1 MVVLEHPIVAVI
13 YYVKVAR
20 RVNRDSAWRGQA
32 AGADTG
38 AFRRR
43 ETAAGAKDLLCRRAG
58 GERSVVFE
66 HPAVGAVFNIDVAR
80 VVCGDGSWT
89 AQAVGAAPAEIAFLG
104 REAPPWPKTVSAVT
118 SPAPLSPLLA
128 LSGVLYS
135 STRWVLISA
144 TYRLPNPSTATPAG

>member
-38 AFRRR
+38 AFGRR

-66 HPAVGAVFNIDVAR
+66 HAAVGAVLDINIAR
-80 VVCGDGSWT
+80 VVRGHGGRT
-89 AQAVGAAPAEIAFLG
+89 AQAVGAAPAEIAFLR
-104 REAPPWPKTVSAVT
+104 REASTLAKDRVGRGVT
-118 SPAPLSPLLA
+118 GAAFAATWIERSVILQHPLVVDI
-128 LSGVLYS
+128 GDV
-135 STRWVLISA
+135 
-144 TYRLPNPSTATPAG
+144 